1 MPTEKLAPNLLYTK
15 VLAPTTAVQPGR
27 QSWASV
33 VQWIACVGPVKGLYL
48 SPCYRLYRLSPCYRL
63 YRLPIDF
70 VLFDLLWII
79 SAPLVA
85 SVLLAHPLFLLSRT
99 ATLPLHFVGIISI
112 LLHGC

>member
-1 MPTEKLAPNLLYTK
+1 MMPTEKLAPNLLYTK

-48 SPCYRLYRLSPCYRL
+48 SPCSS
-63 YRLPIDF
+63 PIDF

>member
-15 VLAPTTAVQPGR
+15 VLAPTTAVHPGR

-48 SPCYRLYRLSPCYRL
+48 SPCSS
-63 YRLPIDF
+63 PIDF